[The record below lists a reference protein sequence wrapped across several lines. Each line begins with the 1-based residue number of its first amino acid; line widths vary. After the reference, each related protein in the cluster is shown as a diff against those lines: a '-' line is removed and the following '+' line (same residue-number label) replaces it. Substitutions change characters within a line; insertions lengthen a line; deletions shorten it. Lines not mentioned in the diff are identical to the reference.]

1 MGVNSK
7 NLTQD
12 KLDGVLL
19 VFDTF
24 EIESMSLPSIF
35 EPFWL
40 ELVKDGRFINDY
52 KVLKKNIGKKVCCV
66 AASINLLTYWDIQP
80 EARARML
87 TDYVLT
93 QLMVFVDK
101 HLGLVQFMFLELLLS
116 SSSYPVPITHRN
128 TATLLTGSVD
138 YAILSSTEAR
148 DALAKAL
155 GVEPDKVEDSGSWCI
170 RIRSLGWFVL
180 RDQRA
185 D

>member
-12 KLDGVLL
+12 KLDEILL
-19 VFDTF
+19 VFDTL
-24 EIESMSLPSIF
+24 ELGSKRLSTIF

-40 ELVKDGRFINDY
+40 ELIKDGRFINDY
-52 KVLKKNIGKKVCCV
+52 KIVKKNIGKKVGCM
-66 AASINLLTYWDIQP
+66 AASINLSTYRDIQP

-101 HLGLVQFMFLELLLS
+101 HLELIQLMFLELVLS
-116 SSSYPVPITHRN
+116 SSRDPAPVGFGS

-138 YAILSSTEAR
+138 YAILSSADAR
-148 DALAKAL
+148 NRLARTL
-155 GVEPDKVEDSGSWCI
+155 GVKPDEVEDGESWRKCNHPP
-170 RIRSLGWFVL
+170 G
-180 RDQRA
+180 
-185 D
+185 